1 MTDTAQGLARA
12 RTLLDL
18 KRHDEA
24 ASLLAGV
31 VASDPGNST
40 AWCLL
45 TLAHLG
51 AGRNTDAAAAAERAI
66 AAAPAQDWPY
76 RLASIAQLRLDHAQA
91 ALRAAEEARRLAPQ
105 EWRCHLC
112 IAQATLATRENFD
125 QAAAAAAKARELAPG
140 EPDVYL
146 ISGKV
151 SLARGKR
158 AEARGFQERAL
169 ALDPEHVGAMNE
181 LGKIRLRQLGGAA
194 AAHHFVQAARTA
206 PRETV
211 YGRNV
216 DVAVR
221 RAVASVIYIGSLA
234 TLALNYLAVEAHLS
248 RAQILL
254 GLAVILA
261 VTAVAGAAQYLRMPA
276 QARPLMRRRPTMIA
290 LGVSYA
296 AILASVAIMA
306 LSPASALPAAAFGV
320 IILLVLARIA
330 AYRILRPTPA
340 RPPGT
345 TGV

>member
-1 MTDTAQGLARA
+1 MTETAQGLARA
-12 RTLLDL
+12 RTMLDL

-24 ASLLAGV
+24 ASLLA
-31 VASDPGNST
+31 AILATDPGNGT

-51 AGRNTDAAAAAERAI
+51 AGRNADAAAAAERAI
-66 AAAPAQDWPY
+66 AAAPANDWPY
-76 RLASIAQLRLDHAQA
+76 RLASTAQLRLDNDRA
-91 ALRAAEEARRLAPQ
+91 ALRTAQEARRLAPQ

-112 IAQATLATRENFD
+112 VAQATLATREDFD
-125 QAAAAAAKARELAPG
+125 SAEAAAAKARELAPN

-158 AEARGFQERAL
+158 AEARAYQERAL

-181 LGKIRLRQLGGAA
+181 LGKIRLRRLGGAA

-206 PRETV
+206 PRETA

-254 GLAVILA
+254 GLAVVLA
-261 VTAVAGAAQYLRMPA
+261 VTAVVGASQYLRMPA
-276 QARPLMRRRPTMIA
+276 QARPLMRRRSSVLA
-290 LGVSYA
+290 LAVSYGT
-296 AILASVAIMA
+296 ILAAAAIMA
-306 LSPASALPAAAFGV
+306 LTPANSLGAAAFGV
-320 IILLVLARIA
+320 IVLLVLARLA
-330 AYRILRPTPA
+330 AYRILRRKPDQ
-340 RPPGT
+340 PPETAG
-345 TGV
+345 G